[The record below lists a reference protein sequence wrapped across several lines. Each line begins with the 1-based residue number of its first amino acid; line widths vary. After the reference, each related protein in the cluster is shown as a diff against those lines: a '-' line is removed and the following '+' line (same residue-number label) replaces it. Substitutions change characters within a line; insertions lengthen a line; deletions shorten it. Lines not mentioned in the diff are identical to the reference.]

1 MHDSLIFGV
10 CASILLWFMLGV
22 IFGFAGSSI
31 VEGKGYPQKDNHGF
45 AWGFWLGFLGII
57 VCVSK
62 PAYTILNLHRIISFN
77 DNNTINTNIID
88 NENNNNVENNAVNN
102 SFINYNN
109 AFYDADLV
117 LKYKELLDSGAISQ
131 EEFETKKKEILRLN
145 QQ

>member
-1 MHDSLIFGV
+1 MHDSLIFWV
-10 CASILLWFMLGV
+10 CTSILLWFMLGV
-22 IFGFAGSSI
+22 IFGLAGSSI

-62 PAYTILNLHRIISFN
+62 PAYTILNLHRIVNFN
-77 DNNTINTNIID
+77 NNTINTNNID
-88 NENNNNVENNAVNN
+88 NENNNIENNSVND
-102 SFINYNN
+102 SLLNYNN

-131 EEFETKKKEILRLN
+131 EEFEIKKKEILRLH